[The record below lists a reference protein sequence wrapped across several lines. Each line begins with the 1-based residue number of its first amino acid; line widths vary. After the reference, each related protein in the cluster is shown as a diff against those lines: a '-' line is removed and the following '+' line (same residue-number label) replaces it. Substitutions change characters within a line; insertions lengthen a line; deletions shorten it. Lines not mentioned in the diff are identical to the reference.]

1 MTGGLFFMRL
11 SKITIAGFKSFA
23 DTTEFVFDA
32 PIIGIVGPNGC
43 GKSNVV
49 DAIKWVLGERSAKS
63 LRGEAML
70 DVIFAGSAVRKPLGA
85 ATVTL
90 TFDNPVTNKSASDP
104 SDRRFLSVDTDEVG
118 VTRRLYRDGRSE
130 YLINGNKVRLKDIRE
145 LFLDTGIGTNAYS
158 IIEQGRVAAMLQ
170 ANPSERRGILEE
182 AAGVARFKTRR
193 KEAERKLERT
203 EVNLVRVREQLAA
216 TERRLRIVRVQAEK
230 ARKFTDLDARFRSIR
245 TDVALDQFHELYTQ
259 LHGLT
264 SRLSSLEKERQHVAS
279 VIIDQEDA
287 KRQAEVD
294 RHTLQSSHQTLIQ
307 ESTEHESTIRHSQ
320 QRIEMMDRSI
330 NESKQQVD
338 DERSRLREM
347 QNRENSLSGQ
357 REGASEQIAAS
368 GERLAEID
376 RTVETISSE
385 HASFQQKV
393 VELQDLLSAIQDTL
407 EEETGKQSQLH
418 AIAQSAKERLNSQIE
433 QQVRTEKNK
442 LTAEAEHTTLQ
453 KNRESTVALIN
464 EATRTAQQH
473 EAVLK
478 SHDSAAHSLGELA
491 EELTNDLEI
500 MRHQRASSGSRLHL
514 LEEMQHAR
522 EGLTDAV
529 KYVLDNPNQFPQVKG
544 MLGDAIDANHAD
556 AHLVEIA
563 LGQNVQLLLVDSNE
577 AVAQVESAL
586 DNVNGRIGLI
596 PMDATNDNASIA
608 HSPATALLTLIQ
620 IADYAKHAAAKI
632 LGRTAVVK
640 NMQTAI
646 EMQSKMPG
654 WRFVTL
660 DAELI
665 EADGRMF
672 VGKSTAGDQKGWLT
686 RRIEINALTVEV
698 SALDQQI
705 DQRQTQLSELLDESE
720 QAKQQQRDSAAR
732 VRDARNSVVEHEY
745 QLQRIDDDTHRCT
758 RQVHVLTEEH
768 DELRQRILQSNT
780 QHTNAENE
788 ATELTIKIELLT
800 TNRSTE
806 RDNLDQAISHSETTT
821 ETLTAARVDLGQVG
835 EKHEADRREL
845 RHIDAALE
853 ESVRQRTLL
862 QDQIARR
869 LGQLEQFEASKQ
881 ESQEEIDRCK
891 VVAEQCRVELEAFNE
906 KMRMADCVVETA
918 GTILQNTREQG
929 ERLVRDFHALE
940 LSRREAE
947 INRENLED
955 RTIEE
960 LELDVSN
967 AYNTWRTTKG
977 DSDRPAENR
986 EEMDEESNLLRI
998 EIKKLGNVN
1007 LDAIEEE
1014 SNLEERNVE
1023 LAQQVIDI
1031 DSSVE
1036 SLTSLIN
1043 ELEELSKTKFE
1054 ETFNLIREHFAGPQG
1069 MFRKMFGGGSA
1080 DIMMLPDEDGNVDL
1094 LESGIEIKA
1103 KPPGKQPRVI
1113 SQLSGGEQAMT
1124 AVALLLS
1131 IFKAKPSP
1139 FCVLD
1144 EVDAAL
1150 DEANTHRFVRSLH
1163 HFLDNS
1169 HFIVI
1174 THHKRTMIE
1183 CDKLYGVTMQER
1195 GVSKHVAVTVDD
1207 VGNKGEIAASV
1218 HTKPANV
1225 EQDNPEMSTKIVDE
1239 LPIVETTTS
1248 EPANVE

>member
-104 SDRRFLSVDTDEVG
+104 SERRFLSVDTDEVG

-182 AAGVARFKTRR
+182 AAGIARFKTRR

-203 EVNLVRVREQLAA
+203 EVNLVRVREQLAS
-216 TERRLRIVRVQAEK
+216 TERRLRIVRAQAEK
-230 ARKFTDLDARFRSIR
+230 ARKFTALDERFRSIR

-264 SRLSSLEKERQHVAS
+264 SRLSSLEKERQQVAS

-320 QRIEMMDRSI
+320 QRVEMMDRSS

-338 DERSRLREM
+338 DERNRLLEM
-347 QNRENSLSGQ
+347 QNRENALSGQ

-407 EEETGKQSQLH
+407 EEETGKQSRLH

-442 LTAEAEHTTLQ
+442 LTAESELETLQ
-453 KNRESTVALIN
+453 KNRESTAALIN
-464 EATRTAQQH
+464 EATRTSQQH

-491 EELTNDLEI
+491 EELTSDLEI

-529 KYVLDNPNQFPQVKG
+529 KYVLDNPDQFPQVKG

-556 AHLVEIA
+556 ANLVEIA

-577 AVAQVESAL
+577 AVTQVESAL

-620 IADYAKHAAAKI
+620 IAEYAKHAAAKI
-632 LGRTAVVK
+632 LGQTAVVK

-654 WRFVTL
+654 WRFVTH

-698 SALDQQI
+698 
-705 DQRQTQLSELLDESE
+705 
-720 QAKQQQRDSAAR
+720 
-732 VRDARNSVVEHEY
+732 
-745 QLQRIDDDTHRCT
+745 
-758 RQVHVLTEEH
+758 
-768 DELRQRILQSNT
+768 
-780 QHTNAENE
+780 
-788 ATELTIKIELLT
+788 
-800 TNRSTE
+800 
-806 RDNLDQAISHSETTT
+806 
-821 ETLTAARVDLGQVG
+821 
-835 EKHEADRREL
+835 
-845 RHIDAALE
+845 
-853 ESVRQRTLL
+853 
-862 QDQIARR
+862 
-869 LGQLEQFEASKQ
+869 
-881 ESQEEIDRCK
+881 
-891 VVAEQCRVELEAFNE
+891 
-906 KMRMADCVVETA
+906 
-918 GTILQNTREQG
+918 
-929 ERLVRDFHALE
+929 
-940 LSRREAE
+940 
-947 INRENLED
+947 
-955 RTIEE
+955 
-960 LELDVSN
+960 
-967 AYNTWRTTKG
+967 
-977 DSDRPAENR
+977 
-986 EEMDEESNLLRI
+986 
-998 EIKKLGNVN
+998 
-1007 LDAIEEE
+1007 
-1014 SNLEERNVE
+1014 
-1023 LAQQVIDI
+1023 
-1031 DSSVE
+1031 
-1036 SLTSLIN
+1036 
-1043 ELEELSKTKFE
+1043 
-1054 ETFNLIREHFAGPQG
+1054 
-1069 MFRKMFGGGSA
+1069 
-1080 DIMMLPDEDGNVDL
+1080 
-1094 LESGIEIKA
+1094 
-1103 KPPGKQPRVI
+1103 
-1113 SQLSGGEQAMT
+1113 
-1124 AVALLLS
+1124 
-1131 IFKAKPSP
+1131 
-1139 FCVLD
+1139 
-1144 EVDAAL
+1144 
-1150 DEANTHRFVRSLH
+1150 
-1163 HFLDNS
+1163 
-1169 HFIVI
+1169 
-1174 THHKRTMIE
+1174 
-1183 CDKLYGVTMQER
+1183 
-1195 GVSKHVAVTVDD
+1195 
-1207 VGNKGEIAASV
+1207 
-1218 HTKPANV
+1218 
-1225 EQDNPEMSTKIVDE
+1225 
-1239 LPIVETTTS
+1239 
-1248 EPANVE
+1248 